1 MKRVLHILKES
12 PSEEALDL
20 IRRQALKNSEEQT
33 ILLIQDAV
41 RLNPDVSVPMLVL
54 EEDAKRR
61 SVSTGYERVD
71 YEKMLDLILSH
82 DAVMMW

>member
-61 SVSTGYERVD
+61 SVSTDYERVD